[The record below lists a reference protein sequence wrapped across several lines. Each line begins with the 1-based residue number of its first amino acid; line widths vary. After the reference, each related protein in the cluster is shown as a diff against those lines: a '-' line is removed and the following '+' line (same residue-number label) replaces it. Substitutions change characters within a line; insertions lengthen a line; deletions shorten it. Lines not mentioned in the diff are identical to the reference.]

1 MFRQNRIDHLP
12 FSAVAT
18 SKFNHLTGFLRHHDG
33 CASFLA
39 PLRSKSGSFCIFS
52 STRSNPHAL
61 VVVGT
66 KSWSCASM
74 VFAFIKRVLAEMT
87 R

>member
-1 MFRQNRIDHLP
+1 MCRHNMMSILRLRLLLLR
-12 FSAVAT
+12 S
-18 SKFNHLTGFLRHHDG
+18 LTFWLA
-33 CASFLA
+33 ASTPRRLCLSFC
-39 PLRSKSGSFCIFS
+39 PLRPESGSFCIFS
-52 STRSNPHAL
+52 STRSNPPAL

-74 VFAFIKRVLAEMT
+74 VFAFMKRVLAEMT